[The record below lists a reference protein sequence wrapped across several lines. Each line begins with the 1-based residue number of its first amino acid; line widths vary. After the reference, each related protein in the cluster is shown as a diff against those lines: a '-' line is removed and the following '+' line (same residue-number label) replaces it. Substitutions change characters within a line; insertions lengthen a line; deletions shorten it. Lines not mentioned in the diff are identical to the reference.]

1 MIDMTLDIPYIRVGT
16 SYFKIIDKPLIS
28 GDKVKVMVRWNRET
42 IISDHGKSFLNNVL
56 KLDGFCCIPNHFG
69 YEQIVGDFY
78 NMYNEL
84 PVKPINKEFSL
95 EELEKLI
102 PNSLH
107 FMNHIF
113 GEQTTLGLDYIKLLY
128 EKPTQT
134 LPILCLVSKERST
147 GKSSFIKW
155 MKAIFGMNMTY
166 IKGDSF
172 GSQFY
177 SDWASMLIVAIDE
190 VFFDKKEITE
200 RLKYLS
206 TTDKDKV
213 EAKGKDR
220 QEIEFFAKFI
230 LCSNNE
236 DNFIQIDEEEIR
248 FWIRKIRPISTED
261 VFFLKKLHKEIPYF
275 LKYLQMRTFFSEQ
288 KTRMWFQPEQIMT
301 ASLLKLVNR
310 NKSELLILELLH
322 ECFEKM
328 DEEELKVAPNDL
340 YLLLRKQNNRISIS
354 ANEIRNIL
362 KRWNFVPEDNT
373 KSYQG
378 IELLSHGEYVK
389 VDRRGRFYTIKKF
402 LFYKLFDALMQN
414 EDKAL

>member
-1 MIDMTLDIPYIRVGT
+1 MKENIPYLRVGT

-69 YEQIVGDFY
+69 YEQIVDDFY
-78 NMYNEL
+78 NTYNEL
-84 PVKPINKEFSL
+84 PVQPIDNEFSL

-102 PNSLH
+102 PHSLQ
-107 FMNHIF
+107 FVKHIF
-113 GEQTTLGLDYIKLLY
+113 GEQIELGLDYIKLLY

-172 GSQFY
+172 GSQFN

-190 VFFDKKEITE
+190 VFFDKKEINE

-248 FWIRKIRPISTED
+248 FWIRKIRSIPTED

-275 LKYLQMRTFFSEQ
+275 LNYLQTRTYFSEQ

-362 KRWNFVPEDNT
+362 KRWNFIPEDNT

>member
-1 MIDMTLDIPYIRVGT
+1 MEQNTPYIRVGT
-16 SYFKIIDKPLIS
+16 AYYKIIEKPLIS
-28 GDKVKVMVRWNRET
+28 GNKAKTMVRWSRET
-42 IISDHGKSFLNNVL
+42 IITDHGKSYLNDIL

-69 YEQIVGDFY
+69 YNQIVDGFY
-78 NMYNEL
+78 NTYQEL
-84 PVKPINKEFSL
+84 PHQPIDAELSL
-95 EELEKLI
+95 VALNAHI
-102 PNSLH
+102 SYSLQ
-107 FMNHIF
+107 FMHHVF
-113 GEQTTLGLDYIKLLY
+113 GEQMELGLDYVKLLY
-128 EKPTQT
+128 EKPTQM

-172 GSQFY
+172 GSQFN

-206 TTDKDKV
+206 TTDKDKL

-248 FWIRKIRPISTED
+248 FWIRKIKPIESED
-261 VFFLKKLHKEIPYF
+261 VSFLTKLKSEIPYF
-275 LKYLQMRTFFSEQ
+275 LKYLQIRPFSSAQ
-288 KTRMWFQPEQIMT
+288 KTRMWFTPEQIMT
-301 ASLLKLVNR
+301 ESLLKLINQ
-310 NKSELLILELLH
+310 NKGESLVLELIH

-328 DEEELKVAPNDL
+328 EEDELMFAPNDI
-340 YLLLRKQNNRISIS
+340 YLLLRKQYGKVGFGV
-354 ANEIRNIL
+354 NEIRKIL
-362 KRWNFVPEDNT
+362 KRWNFTPENNS
-373 KSYQG
+373 KSYSG

-389 VDRRGRFYTIKKF
+389 VDRKGRFYTIQRF
-402 LFYKLFDALMQN
+402 LFYKIYDALML
-414 EDKAL
+414 K

>member
-1 MIDMTLDIPYIRVGT
+1 MKENIPYLRVGT

-69 YEQIVGDFY
+69 YEQIVDDFY
-78 NMYNEL
+78 NTYNEL
-84 PVKPINKEFSL
+84 PVQPIDNEFSL

-102 PNSLH
+102 PHSLQ
-107 FMNHIF
+107 FVKHIF
-113 GEQTTLGLDYIKLLY
+113 GEQIELGLDYIKLLY

-172 GSQFY
+172 SSQFN

-248 FWIRKIRPISTED
+248 FWIRKIRSIPTED

-275 LKYLQMRTFFSEQ
+275 LNYLQTRTYFSEQ

-362 KRWNFVPEDNT
+362 KRWNFIPEDNT

>member
-1 MIDMTLDIPYIRVGT
+1 MNLDIPYIRVGT

-172 GSQFY
+172 GSQFN

-248 FWIRKIRPISTED
+248 FWIRKIRPIPTED

-340 YLLLRKQNNRISIS
+340 YLLLRKQNNRICIS

>member
-1 MIDMTLDIPYIRVGT
+1 MNLDIPYIRVGT

-42 IISDHGKSFLNNVL
+42 IISDHGKSYLNNVL

-69 YEQIVGDFY
+69 YAQIVGDFY
-78 NMYNEL
+78 NTYHEL
-84 PVKPINKEFSL
+84 PMKPIDKEFSL

-102 PNSLH
+102 PNSLQ
-107 FMNHIF
+107 FMHHIF
-113 GEQTTLGLDYIKLLY
+113 GEQMELGLDYIKLLY

-166 IKGDSF
+166 IKGNSF
-172 GSQFY
+172 GSQFN

-248 FWIRKIRPISTED
+248 FWIRKIRSIPSED
-261 VFFLKKLHKEIPYF
+261 AFFLKKLHKEIPYF
-275 LKYLQMRTFFSEQ
+275 LRFLQMRKYFSEQ
-288 KTRMWFQPEQIMT
+288 KTRMWFKPEQIMT

-328 DEEELKVAPNDL
+328 DEDELKVAPNDL
-340 YLLLRKQNNRISIS
+340 YILLRKQNNRISIS

-362 KRWNFVPEDNT
+362 KRWNFNPEDNT

-378 IELLSHGEYVK
+378 IELLSHGEFVK